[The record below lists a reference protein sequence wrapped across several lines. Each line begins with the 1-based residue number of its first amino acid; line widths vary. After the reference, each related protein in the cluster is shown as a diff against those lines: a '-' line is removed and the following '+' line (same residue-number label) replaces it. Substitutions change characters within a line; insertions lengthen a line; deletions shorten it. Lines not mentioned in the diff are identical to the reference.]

1 MPSDDV
7 YSIAAAQGQVW
18 AGMSGAVAKFA
29 SNATWVA
36 VTPPGL
42 ATRVTCISIVKGGVW
57 LGTFGNGLLRLREG
71 VWESYTTDNGLP
83 DNRVTDLTSDED
95 HLYAATSGGGSRTS
109 LDSATP
115 SFENIGA
122 ADVPEKTT
130 SAVAVL
136 EDMVWFGT
144 NANGIL
150 GFDRASLSFKKQVTI
165 GDGLSD
171 SRVLSLAADDQFL
184 WVGTGA
190 GGLCRYSPQD
200 GTVVT
205 YNKSTGLADN
215 LVGSVVTNSRIW
227 AGSWTAGVTAIGRRG
242 GIGVYREAE
251 GLASNEVRDMALD
264 GAYLWFATAEGVSRF
279 KGEIVETK
287 GGGVPLLYV
296 VIVVVVVVAIASPL
310 VMRMRKPKE
319 GATPGAATRKRP
331 YEICGGKPAQE
342 LCPFCKYNMI
352 RAGKHHCS
360 KYKVPIPFED

>member
-1 MPSDDV
+1 MD
-7 YSIAAAQGQVW
+7 
-18 AGMSGAVAKFA
+18 GAVARLA

-36 VTPPGL
+36 IAPPGL
-42 ATRVTCISIVKGGVW
+42 ATRVTCISIAKGSVW
-57 LGTFGNGLLRLREG
+57 LGTFGNGLFRYREG
-71 VWESYTTDNGLP
+71 VWESYTIDNGLP
-83 DNRVTDLTSDED
+83 DNRVADLTSDED
-95 HLYAATSGGGSRTS
+95 HLYIATSGGGSRVS
-109 LDSATP
+109 LDAATP

-122 ADVPEKTT
+122 ADGPEEPT
-130 SAVAVL
+130 SAVAVVK
-136 EDMVWFGT
+136 DMVWFGT
-144 NANGIL
+144 NANGVL

-205 YNKSTGLADN
+205 YNMSTGLADN

-264 GAYLWFATAEGVSRF
+264 GAYLWFATAEGVTRF
-279 KGEIVETK
+279 RGEIVETK

-310 VMRMRKPKE
+310 IIKSRRSKARA
-319 GATPGAATRKRP
+319 GATTAAARKRP
-331 YEICGGKPAQE
+331 YEICSGKPAHE
-342 LCPFCKYNMI
+342 LCPFCRYNTI
-352 RAGKHHCS
+352 RGGKHFCS
-360 KYKVPIPFED
+360 KYNVPIPFED